1 LKFDGP
7 NTHIKSFVLR
17 GGRFSKGQH
26 AAYTRLKDRFLI
38 NDADGDAPLQFSAI
52 FGNDNPVVVE
62 VGFGSGSATA
72 EIAAGRPSVNYLGIE
87 VYKPGIGNLLKL
99 IEANELGNIRI
110 IEGDA
115 YVIFRNS
122 IPGASVQGIHLFFPD
137 PWPKKRHYKRR
148 LVRPEF
154 AEYMQN
160 CLVPGGYI
168 YFVTDWQDYAEH
180 AMKVLD
186 LTQGIANSHEGYA
199 PPRSWRP
206 VTRFHRKG
214 EERDRRIFELYY
226 VKQ

>member
-1 LKFDGP
+1 LKLDGE
-7 NTHIKSFVLR
+7 NAHIKSFVLR

-26 AAYTRLKDRFLI
+26 DAYTRLKERFIIDTGKTPRLE
-38 NDADGDAPLQFSAI
+38 FSDI
-52 FGNDNPVVVE
+52 FTNDNPVVVE

-72 EIAAGRPSVNYLGIE
+72 EIAASRRSVNYLGIE
-87 VYKPGIGNLLKL
+87 VYKPGIGNLCKL
-99 IEANELGNIRI
+99 IEAHGLPNIRI

-115 YVIFRNS
+115 YEVFRDS
-122 IPGASVQGIHLFFPD
+122 IPGESVQGVHLFFPD
-137 PWPKKRHYKRR
+137 PWPKKRHHKRR

-154 AEYMQN
+154 AEYTRN

-168 YFVTDWQDYAEH
+168 YFVTDWKDYAEH
-180 AMKVLD
+180 AVKVLD
-186 LTQGIANSHEGYA
+186 ATTGIANSHAGYA

-214 EERDRRIFELYY
+214 EESDRRIFELYY